1 MPETQQIFILIL
13 FYSRHFILNKLS
25 SFKQNYIFFNHF
37 LQKNYFTKNINMLKS
52 KLYEH
57 FLGPKTCIYV
67 LCSIHTYIDINY
79 RVE

>member
-1 MPETQQIFILIL
+1 MP
-13 FYSRHFILNKLS
+13 
-25 SFKQNYIFFNHF
+25 
-37 LQKNYFTKNINMLKS
+37 KS